1 MSDVDVLV
9 TEKLVAFR
17 KQILEVLKEKHP
29 YMIGIAESA
38 MGGRKNK
45 FGMLVT
51 ENGKV
56 AGEYTF
62 LVDGINIESV
72 EAGVLDSAVK
82 HPFLGEIKP
91 YAVMERTDIEAMIGD
106 EEFLTD
112 TFAAVKKLLPKTTLK
127 FLA

>member
-82 HPFLGEIKP
+82 HPLLGEIKP
-91 YAVMERTDIEAMIGD
+91 YAVMERSDIEAMLQD
-106 EEFLTD
+106 QEFFTD
-112 TFAAVKKLLPKTTLK
+112 TFAAAKKLLPKTTLK
-127 FLA
+127 FLV